1 MRWLILILALIA
13 CISTDPAAAQ
23 NKVALVIGNDLD
35 GSLLGNP
42 ARDSKIVGEALQKIG
57 FKLVGGQPLVGLNKE
72 AMEAQ
77 VEEFG
82 KLAKNADIALFYFSG
97 HGLQLNGTNFLVPVG
112 FQSGK
117 SPIVH
122 ALSTTVL
129 MAELARSQA
138 RVKIVLLDA
147 CRTPFMKGGD
157 GLAPMQD
164 FAVNG
169 TVIGFAT
176 QPNRTAWAGPPNGNS
191 PYAKAFAT
199 KLSVK
204 GLQLYD
210 LLIDVGLE
218 VMSVTQNAQVP
229 SATITPLRV
238 VLNQNQIVPSPGTTP
253 PNPAVLGNLPNGQA
267 LRFVQSAHK
276 LLDNKNFG
284 AARDEL
290 TKGIQLDPG
299 LGLTYNY
306 RGYAWYEEGLSKPP
320 IEGLKFY
327 DKAFL
332 DFDEAIRLSPTYAPA
347 YRHRGNTILATF
359 KALRKIGKPTN
370 KILDNAI
377 NDFNM
382 AIGLDSNSKTSP
394 NSLGGAYLLKGDY
407 ASAIKNF
414 NIAIALNQTY
424 AAPYAGLCA
433 TYRLM
438 GNAKLADDYE
448 RLAGARDDDKSKA
461 CVAQQH

>member
-1 MRWLILILALIA
+1 
-13 CISTDPAAAQ
+13 
-23 NKVALVIGNDLD
+23 
-35 GSLLGNP
+35 
-42 ARDSKIVGEALQKIG
+42 VGEALQKIG

-97 HGLQLNGTNFLVPVG
+97 HGVQLNGTNFLVPVG

-238 VLNQNQIVPSPGTTP
+238 VLNQNQINRPCWATCQT
-253 PNPAVLGNLPNGQA
+253 AK
-267 LRFVQSAHK
+267 RFVSYRAHTRY
-276 LLDNKNFG
+276 LIT
-284 AARDEL
+284 R
-290 TKGIQLDPG
+290 
-299 LGLTYNY
+299 
-306 RGYAWYEEGLSKPP
+306 
-320 IEGLKFY
+320 
-327 DKAFL
+327 
-332 DFDEAIRLSPTYAPA
+332 
-347 YRHRGNTILATF
+347 ILALLAMSSP
-359 KALRKIGKPTN
+359 KVYSW
-370 KILDNAI
+370 ILGSVSHTIIVD
-377 NDFNM
+377 
-382 AIGLDSNSKTSP
+382 T
-394 NSLGGAYLLKGDY
+394 LGM
-407 ASAIKNF
+407 
-414 NIAIALNQTY
+414 
-424 AAPYAGLCA
+424 
-433 TYRLM
+433 R
-438 GNAKLADDYE
+438 
-448 RLAGARDDDKSKA
+448 RD
-461 CVAQQH
+461 